1 MSGMPARDS
10 ALLFLLRCEARRIA
24 RDPVGLHQAEPLAL
38 DYGEALIREV
48 KREIE
53 TERRQARFDAVDA
66 TR

>member
-1 MSGMPARDS
+1 MSGMSARDS

-24 RDPVGLHQAEPLAL
+24 REPDALHMAEPLAA
-38 DYGEALIREV
+38 EIRAVE
-48 KREIE
+48 REIE